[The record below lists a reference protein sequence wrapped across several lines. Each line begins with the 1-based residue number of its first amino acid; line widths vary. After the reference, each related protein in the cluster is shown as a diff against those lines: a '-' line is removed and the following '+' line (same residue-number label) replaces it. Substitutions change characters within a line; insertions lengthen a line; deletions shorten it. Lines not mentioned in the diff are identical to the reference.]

1 MRLAPATLLSATHP
15 RRSAGFT
22 LIELLAVLV
31 ILALLATVAA
41 PQVIRYLGRA
51 RVDAAKIQIQG
62 LTNAIELYHLDV
74 GRFPSDQEGLL
85 ALVERPSG
93 IERWNG
99 PYVRK
104 REQLMDP
111 WNRAYRYRFPGQHGD
126 FDLFTLGADDAEGG
140 AGENLD
146 VKSW

>member
-1 MRLAPATLLSATHP
+1 MRLALANLSASAGP
-15 RRSAGFT
+15 RRGAGFT

-51 RVDAAKIQIQG
+51 RVDAAKIQVQG
-62 LTNAIELYHLDV
+62 LTNAIELYHLDI
-74 GRFPSDQEGLL
+74 GRFPTDQEGLV
-85 ALVERPSG
+85 ALVERPAG

-104 REQLMDP
+104 RDQLLDP
-111 WNRAYRYRFPGQHGD
+111 WSRPYRYRFPGQHGD

-140 AGENLD
+140 TGENLD
-146 VKSW
+146 VKNW

>member
-51 RVDAAKIQIQG
+51 RVDAAKIHIQG

>member
-1 MRLAPATLLSATHP
+1 MRLALATLRSATHP

-51 RVDAAKIQIQG
+51 RVDAAKIHIQG